1 MKILI
6 RIMREM
12 ARFHWKISQNAKNDG
27 LNDRNK
33 RIKATMIEIVQI
45 IPKISRLGLY
55 TILSTSVQN
64 QADLSFPLTF
74 FLVTPYILCFQ
85 FKFYST

>member
-1 MKILI
+1 
-6 RIMREM
+6 MREM

-55 TILSTSVQN
+55 TILSTGVQN
-64 QADLSFPLTF
+64 QAKSFISA
-74 FLVTPYILCFQ
+74 YIFSCD
-85 FKFYST
+85 